1 MSKNSE
7 DTELAS
13 TTLKLLMGA
22 GESIALIARYPDGRE
37 FGLHIEDLAYSV
49 DKRLSLR
56 CLLPLPGIH
65 RERDGKLFRSNDSTA
80 LELHELH
87 HSVRLLEDAGW
98 HIRLIP
104 DKPLVSSLS
113 ADDEGVIYYEYLN
126 DKPGPFL
133 STQPR
138 GINHYI
144 DQFEHHW
151 AHSFDISAIESLYEQ
166 VKPFAQT
173 QQATQIA
180 VISFEAWTKLI
191 GELSKKPEILHKLPP
206 RRFEELIAELLSRD
220 GLEVHLTPQTR
231 DGGRDILAF
240 QNSTVGRHLYLV
252 ECKRHNPGNPVGVSI
267 VQRLYGVVT
276 QERATAGLI
285 VTTSRFT
292 KDALS
297 FAETVQHQIGLKDYE
312 VLKHWLK
319 AHLPK

>member
-1 MSKNSE
+1 M
-7 DTELAS
+7 
-13 TTLKLLMGA
+13 LMGA
-22 GESIALIARYPDGRE
+22 GEFIALKARYPDGRD

-65 RERDGKLFRSNDSTA
+65 RDRDGTLFRSNDSTDM
-80 LELHELH
+80 ELHELQQ
-87 HSVRLLEDAGW
+87 SLRLLEDAGW

-104 DKPLVSSLS
+104 DKPSVSSLS
-113 ADDEGVIYYEYLN
+113 VDDEGVIYYEYLN
-126 DKPGPFL
+126 DKPGPFF
-133 STQPR
+133 SAQPR
-138 GINHYI
+138 DINHYVQ
-144 DQFEHHW
+144 QFEHHW
-151 AHSFDISAIESLYEQ
+151 EHSFDISAIENLYEQ
-166 VKPFAQT
+166 VKPFALA

-180 VISFEAWTKLI
+180 VVSFEAWTKLI
-191 GELSKKPEILHKLPP
+191 AEFSKKPEILQELPP
-206 RRFEELIAELLSRD
+206 RKFEELIAELLSRD

-240 QNSTVGRHLYLV
+240 QNSIVGKHLYLV
-252 ECKRHNPGNPVGVSI
+252 ECKRHNLGNPVGVSI
-267 VQRLYGVVT
+267 VQRLYGVIT

-312 VLKHWLK
+312 VLKQWLK
-319 AHLPK
+319 TYLPK